1 MPDTSKICSLCGIEV
16 KQLSDHIRNFH
27 EERETP
33 CEICN
38 KVFKSVMLKVRHA
51 NKTHGN
57 SSSCLLCDI
66 TFPSNTYLRAHIQRV
81 HTNNNKQYSCA
92 YCEKQF
98 SSKQM
103 LKIHD
108 VKF

>member
-27 EERETP
+27 GERETP

-57 SSSCLLCDI
+57 ASSCLLCDL
-66 TFPSNTYLRAHIQRV
+66 TFHHIHMACV
-81 HTNNNKQYSCA
+81 LMEICGKFLYHTPTTRPATAKRL
-92 YCEKQF
+92 EEMMRFK
-98 SSKQM
+98 M
-103 LKIHD
+103 
-108 VKF
+108 